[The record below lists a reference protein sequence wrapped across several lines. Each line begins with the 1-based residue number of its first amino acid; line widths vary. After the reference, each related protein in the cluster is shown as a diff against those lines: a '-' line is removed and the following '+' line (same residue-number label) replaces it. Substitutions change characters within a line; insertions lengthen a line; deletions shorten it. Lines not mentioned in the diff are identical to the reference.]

1 MVLRPEL
8 SGPSMTALPR
18 ILPSGDTALTV
29 EFGSSIDPDI
39 NRRVLALDRNV
50 ASEAVTGVTE
60 TVPTY
65 RSLLVHYDP
74 LQIGYAELSDK
85 LLALAQRPVPPE
97 TGIRR
102 WRVPVVYGGDDGIDL
117 DDVARAHNISTSE
130 VIAKHTGSEYRV
142 AMIGFTPGFAY
153 LSGLDPSI
161 ATPRRESPRTYTP
174 PGTISIGHTRYSTT
188 GEVALRNSSGKI
200 QVDGHFSVNGLDL
213 STITSH
219 MSPADAEQ
227 LGRLD
232 APPAGGVEGTPDQD
246 ALDHAADDAPA
257 DHGEDN
263 GEPQRQRQRGGKA
276 EEEIGRQHQHFA
288 DGEVEHPRRLVDQH
302 EGDAGQRQQRARA
315 EPRQHD
321 LEQEQPIHHAALSP
335 AIRRDRSP
343 TSPEPR

>member
-50 ASEAVTGVTE
+50 AGEAVTGVTE

-174 PGTISIGHTRYSTT
+174 PGTISIG
-188 GEVALRNSSGKI
+188 GVQGCVQCLAAPSGW
-200 QVDGHFSVNGLDL
+200 HL
-213 STITSH
+213 
-219 MSPADAEQ
+219 
-227 LGRLD
+227 LGRTPVRTFHPHRDPVFLMEPGD
-232 APPAGGVEGTPDQD
+232 AVIFHAIAANEFA
-246 ALDHAADDAPA
+246 ALDRAAER
-257 DHGEDN
+257 GETV
-263 GEPQRQRQRGGKA
+263 A
-276 EEEIGRQHQHFA
+276 ELI
-288 DGEVEHPRRLVDQH
+288 
-302 EGDAGQRQQRARA
+302 
-315 EPRQHD
+315 
-321 LEQEQPIHHAALSP
+321 S
-335 AIRRDRSP
+335 S
-343 TSPEPR
+343 

>member
-8 SGPSMTALPR
+8 SGPSMTASPR

-85 LLALAQRPVPPE
+85 LLALAQLPVPPE
-97 TGIRR
+97 TSIRR

-174 PGTISIGHTRYSTT
+174 PGTISIG
-188 GEVALRNSSGKI
+188 GVQGCVQCLAAPSGW
-200 QVDGHFSVNGLDL
+200 HL
-213 STITSH
+213 
-219 MSPADAEQ
+219 
-227 LGRLD
+227 LGRTPVRTFHPHRDPVFLMEPGD
-232 APPAGGVEGTPDQD
+232 AVIFHAIAANEFA
-246 ALDHAADDAPA
+246 ALDRAAER
-257 DHGEDN
+257 GETV
-263 GEPQRQRQRGGKA
+263 A
-276 EEEIGRQHQHFA
+276 ELI
-288 DGEVEHPRRLVDQH
+288 
-302 EGDAGQRQQRARA
+302 
-315 EPRQHD
+315 
-321 LEQEQPIHHAALSP
+321 S
-335 AIRRDRSP
+335 S
-343 TSPEPR
+343 